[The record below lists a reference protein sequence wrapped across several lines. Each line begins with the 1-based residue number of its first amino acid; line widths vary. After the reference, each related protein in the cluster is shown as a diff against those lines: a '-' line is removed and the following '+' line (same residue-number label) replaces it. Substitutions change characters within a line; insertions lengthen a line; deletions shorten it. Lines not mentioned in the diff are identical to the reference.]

1 MPDAKATVD
10 WYSRVLGFQLLGEIC
25 HIKRTENPHDP
36 IFSIYPET
44 LQEVKLA
51 KMTTGNGIGFEIF
64 EFINPQFKAAKTF
77 EFERG
82 GFFHICV
89 TDSNPEA
96 LAKKFEATG
105 GRRIGKTV
113 DPSKKGEIV
122 CLYLADPWNNVVEVL
137 DVGFEVMGCK
147 SML

>member
-10 WYSRVLGFQLLGEIC
+10 WYRRVLGFQLIGEIV
-25 HIKRTENPHDP
+25 HIKRTENPNDP
-36 IFSIYPET
+36 IFGIYPDT

-51 KMTTGNGIGFEIF
+51 KMATGNGVGFEIF

-77 EFERG
+77 EYERA

-89 TDSNPEA
+89 TDADPEG
-96 LAKKFEATG
+96 LARLCEAEGGKK
-105 GRRIGKTV
+105 IGKTV
-113 DPSKKGEIV
+113 DPSGKGEIV
-122 CLYLADPWNNVVEVL
+122 CLYLADPWNNVIEVL